1 MGLDT
6 WSDMDLIVGFL
17 AGYLEGRGV
26 GSLGEDDREDLE
38 EALERMA
45 QRESFLQTTF
55 YRRPVNE
62 VFRAGRHLQMMRQQ
76 LM

>member
-17 AGYLEGRGV
+17 AGYLEGRGA

-38 EALERMA
+38 DALERMA
-45 QRESFLQTTF
+45 QREPFLQTTF

-62 VFRAGRHLQMMRQQ
+62 AFRAGRHLQMMRQQ